1 MGKAKA
7 HQVRLDPELAEL
19 VQDLADETGRSLAAE
34 VNALLRDVLGVP
46 PTRSAEFGTQL
57 HGPRDY
63 ASVSAPRGRL

>member
-7 HQVRLDPELAEL
+7 HQVRLDPELAEV
-19 VQDLADETGRSLAAE
+19 VQGLADGSGRSLAGE

-46 PTRSAEFGTQL
+46 RVRSAEFGVQL